1 MFSLK
6 KFIAG
11 AHSKGGVASLND
23 MPSSISD
30 LTFDLGVS
38 NATLYLDSTGN
49 LRLITQGAGSSDL
62 GSWHSPEGTPDKT
75 YHANVTYVS
84 GDATYT
90 SGSGLNTWVA
100 LTTNRLWSFS
110 ISTYTSKTGVYRIRL
125 SGDGGPTTIG
135 DKNFTVSL
143 EASVL

>member
-1 MFSLK
+1 MLSLK

-11 AHSKGGVASLND
+11 AHSKGGVASLDD

-30 LTFDLGVS
+30 YTLGLGFS
-38 NATLYLDSTGN
+38 NATLYLDSTGD
-49 LRLITQGAGSSDL
+49 LRLYTQDSGYNNL
-62 GSWHSPEGTPDKT
+62 GSWYSPEGTPDKT

-125 SGDGGPTTIG
+125 SGDGGATTIG